1 MMFTNIYINS
11 YININIHRKEA
22 KLKEAIRLGG
32 LYTTLLTMEKRFE
45 RQRKI
50 NYEETIEKYMG
61 EIKIRVILVKSA
73 YANSW

>member
-1 MMFTNIYINS
+1 
-11 YININIHRKEA
+11 
-22 KLKEAIRLGG
+22 
-32 LYTTLLTMEKRFE
+32 MEKRFE

>member
-61 EIKIRVILVKSA
+61 EIKIGVILVKSA